1 MSVVRGTN
9 FETISGTSGEYPGF
23 RGSIWDFGEDL
34 GLRENI
40 WNLDGISGT
49 SRADLEPRGNICNFT
64 GISGISRED
73 LRLNGLSQVYWNR
86 SYFKPPCQLD
96 LLVSRVKG
104 LTP

>member
-49 SRADLEPRGNICNFT
+49 SREYLQLHGNIWDFE
-64 GISGISRED
+64 GISATQRTVAG
-73 LRLNGLSQVYWNR
+73 
-86 SYFKPPCQLD
+86 
-96 LLVSRVKG
+96 
-104 LTP
+104 